1 MLDRRRRILIMVG
14 LLALALAAWLAT
26 SRPVVNGVAC
36 GPVLYDTHSAGACAP
51 KVDQLTAASVAI
63 GFISM
68 VLMVA
73 AAAPL
78 SPKRR
83 GVARAGMLLLIGA
96 GMLGVVVANRLLEPA
111 NGRYCG
117 SVVNRHHYVEPLLNL
132 QCDNLLR
139 PHRNQAVA
147 AGAGA
152 VLAAGVG
159 LFAVRDS
166 GKRRYHGR
174 TAGVPA
180 AQHT

>member
-1 MLDRRRRILIMVG
+1 MLDSRRRILILLG
-14 LLALALAAWLAT
+14 LLALVLAAWLAT
-26 SRPVVNGVAC
+26 SRPTVNGAAC
-36 GPVLYDTHSAGACAP
+36 GPVLYDTHSAGACGS
-51 KVDQLTAASVAI
+51 KVDQLTAASVAV

-96 GMLGVVVANRLLEPA
+96 GMLGVVVANRLLQPA
-111 NGRYCG
+111 TGGYCG
-117 SVVNRHHYVEPLLNL
+117 SVVHRHHYVEPLLNS
-132 QCDNLLR
+132 QCDDVLR
-139 PHRNQAVA
+139 PYRNQAGA

-152 VLAAGVG
+152 IIATGIG
-159 LFAVRDS
+159 MFAVRDS
-166 GKRRYHGR
+166 GKRRYHER

-180 AQHT
+180 VHHS